1 MTTYVDKNLIAKA
14 INTITKKSNFYYQNA
29 INKRKKNYKA
39 YKENQTNKA
48 LQKKL
53 SKDNFN
59 TYIEG
64 IYTKD
69 DHK

>member
-14 INTITKKSNFYYQNA
+14 ISNLTKKNSFHYQNA

-53 SKDNFN
+53 NKDNFN

-69 DHK
+69 DNK